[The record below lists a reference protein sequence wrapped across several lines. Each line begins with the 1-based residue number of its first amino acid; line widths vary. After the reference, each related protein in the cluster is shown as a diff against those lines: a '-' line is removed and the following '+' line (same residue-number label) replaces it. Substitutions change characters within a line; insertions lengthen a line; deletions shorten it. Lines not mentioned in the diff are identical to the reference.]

1 MSDTSLHRKLNPN
14 RYPNMSPTMGA
25 IMGFILEREYTTP
38 VMADVIVTTDGSMI
52 GWPSD
57 AAGGLGHSLHIGHV
71 ADFRAN
77 LRRLGMAADLDG
89 GEWAEFAALVLKRLD
104 VVLGDRGE
112 PDSPE

>member
-1 MSDTSLHRKLNPN
+1 MSDSLHSKLNPN

-57 AAGGLGHSLHIGHV
+57 AAGGLGHSLHILAIGKV
-71 ADFRAN
+71 CDN
-77 LRRLGMAADLDG
+77 LFIHRN
-89 GEWAEFAALVLKRLD
+89 
-104 VVLGDRGE
+104 
-112 PDSPE
+112 PS

>member
-1 MSDTSLHRKLNPN
+1 MK
-14 RYPNMSPTMGA
+14 Y
-25 IMGFILEREYTTP
+25 
-38 VMADVIVTTDGSMI
+38 I
-52 GWPSD
+52 GQ
-57 AAGGLGHSLHIGHV
+57 V